1 MTCIYEV
8 DPAAE
13 HPILRPSKRREK
25 KHALSFFPIALQ
37 TARQLGVDAMPFV
50 IAIMMAAS
58 ASFSTPIGYQTTLMV
73 YGPVDSA
80 TSNASASR

>member
-1 MTCIYEV
+1 
-8 DPAAE
+8 
-13 HPILRPSKRREK
+13 
-25 KHALSFFPIALQ
+25 
-37 TARQLGVDAMPFV
+37 MPFV